1 MLITIVPSMMQDLSR
16 FALAALAGL
25 LWCVAVFSALEP
37 LGLKPLPA
45 GASQA
50 ISQPHTLT
58 GMAGL

>member
-1 MLITIVPSMMQDLSR
+1 MQDLSR
-16 FALAALAGL
+16 FALAALVGL

-58 GMAGL
+58 GMTGL